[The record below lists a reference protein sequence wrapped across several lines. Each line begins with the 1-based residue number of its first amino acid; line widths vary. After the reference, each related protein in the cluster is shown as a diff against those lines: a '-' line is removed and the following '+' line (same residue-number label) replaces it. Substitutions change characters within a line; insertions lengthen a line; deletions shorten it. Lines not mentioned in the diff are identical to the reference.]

1 MLGHLTTDWNGR
13 KKQQRIR
20 KTIAEDKQNISF
32 YVEPTPMLLMRLSL
46 KYFATRSISNSP
58 WMGCKEIIFIRERAR
73 WGNIHFVK
81 QATISR

>member
-58 WMGCKEIIFIRERAR
+58 PGWDARKLSLLGKEQGGEIYIL
-73 WGNIHFVK
+73 
-81 QATISR
+81 